1 MAEIPTIDFTN
12 FPSDEPKLRQACE
25 NLGCFRVIGHGI
37 PASLRDDMKSAVRSL
52 FHLPDHIKRLNTDVI
67 HGSGYLAPSPVNP
80 LYEAFGL
87 YDASSSLDIL
97 SFCSNLQAS
106 PFQQHTIATYSS
118 KLHALVVDIANKIAK
133 SIGVPHYSFEHW
145 PCQFRLNKYSFTEGT
160 IGSSGVQI
168 HTDTSFLTVL
178 QEDDSVGGLE
188 IMDQTGTFVPVHPVP
203 DSFLVNLG
211 DMAKLWSNGRL
222 HNLMHRV
229 QCKEAAERISIA
241 LFLLGPKD
249 APVEPPPELVDSEHP
264 RLYKSITVENYRRL
278 WFPSSRA
285 GESLSHLLL

>member
-1 MAEIPTIDFTN
+1 MAEIPTIDLTN

-25 NLGCFRVIGHGI
+25 NFGCFRVIGHGV
-37 PASLRDDMKSAVRSL
+37 PASLRYDMKSAVRSL
-52 FHLPDHIKRLNTDVI
+52 FHLPDHIKRLNSDVI
-67 HGSGYLAPSPVNP
+67 PGSGYIAPSAANP

-87 YDASSSLDIL
+87 YDASSSLGIL

-133 SIGVPHYSFEHW
+133 SVGVPHYSFERW
-145 PCQFRLNKYSFTEGT
+145 PCQFRLNKYSFTEET

-188 IMDQTGTFVPVHPVP
+188 IMDQTGTFVPVRPVP
-203 DSFLVNLG
+203 DSLLVNFG
-211 DMAKLWSNGRL
+211 DMAK
-222 HNLMHRV
+222 V
-229 QCKEAAERISIA
+229 QSFFFVC
-241 LFLLGPKD
+241 F
-249 APVEPPPELVDSEHP
+249 
-264 RLYKSITVENYRRL
+264 
-278 WFPSSRA
+278 
-285 GESLSHLLL
+285 